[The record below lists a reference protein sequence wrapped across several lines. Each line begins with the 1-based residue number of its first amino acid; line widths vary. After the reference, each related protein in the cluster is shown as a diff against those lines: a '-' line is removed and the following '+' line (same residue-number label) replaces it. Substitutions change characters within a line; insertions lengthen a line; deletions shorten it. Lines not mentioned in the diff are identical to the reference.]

1 MRVTRGSK
9 ECALEMADRVE
20 RESETIRKVC
30 TRGGEGLTRCFPGIK
45 KWPEVR
51 RSK

>member
-20 RESETIRKVC
+20 RESETIKQVC
-30 TRGGEGLTRCFPGIK
+30 NGGRGDRGVDKIFSSGIEK
-45 KWPEVR
+45 
-51 RSK
+51 